1 MNLDH
6 NELNPMWARRAALAA
21 SPHAAHR
28 GDAPREGVA
37 CCRIAIASSE
47 VRALL
52 DAQRGAACITQVIT
66 WDAPLMLLADD
77 GTFATQVRTAGVPVL
92 DRGGTYAERQWDARE
107 ALEEAAHRFYD
118 HQETWGVRGMVTRQP
133 RTTVAIVE
141 GALQVHALLFALVQ
155 FGASTEDAGEQRGAG
170 LVVDGRDPLDLRI
183 FVVDSID
190 ADRALIVHPA
200 GVEEYRRAEVL
211 ERLLGETRR
220 G

>member
-1 MNLDH
+1 MDLDH
-6 NELNPMWARRAALAA
+6 NELNPMWASRLALATSA
-21 SPHAAHR
+21 HAAHR
-28 GDAPREGVA
+28 GAAPREGVA

-77 GTFATQVRTAGVPVL
+77 RALAAQIRAAGVTVIE
-92 DRGGTYAERQWDARE
+92 RGGTYAERQWDARE
-107 ALEEAAHRFYD
+107 ALEEVAHRFYD

-141 GALQVHALLFALVQ
+141 GALQVHALLSALVR
-155 FGASTEDAGEQRGAG
+155 FGAPADNDRPGAG
-170 LVVDGRDPLDLRI
+170 LVLDGRDSLDLRI

-190 ADRALIVHPA
+190 ADRALVVHPA
-200 GVEEYRRAEVL
+200 GVEEYRRAEVF
-211 ERLLGETRR
+211 ERVLGDTPR